1 MGERSYKNESTAVDE
16 QFVREASDEA
26 ITLAQSLA
34 VDDYARNQPSDVRV
48 ERRGS
53 LRDMLN
59 VLKGAIEKGYRWAV
73 G

>member
-1 MGERSYKNESTAVDE
+1 MESTDVNE
-16 QFVREASDEA
+16 QLVLEASDEA

-34 VDDYARNQPSDVRV
+34 IEDYARNQPSDVTV
-48 ERRGS
+48 ERRGP

-59 VLKGAIEKGYRWAV
+59 VLKEAIEKGYRWAA